1 MSILHRLWMS
11 MPLVRAFPVS
21 CVLRPRRSRISLYR
35 CWGRLLRPCMLFMG
49 APRPSSLPLLVVS
62 PSPPVLLV
70 GTSPTPVCAARERIS
85 STRLCPPP
93 VTLPHLPVSL
103 LGASTPPVYAI
114 CGRPSSSVFNAAG
127 RLSLPACAFGGH
139 VSHPRLCRP

>member
-1 MSILHRLWMS
+1 

-21 CVLRPRRSRISLYR
+21 CVLRPRLSRICLFR
-35 CWGRLLRPCMLFMG
+35 CWVRLLRPCMLFLC
-49 APRPSSLPLLVVS
+49 APRPASLPLLVVS

-70 GTSPTPVCAARERIS
+70 GSSPTPVCAARERLS
-85 STRLCPPP
+85 STRLCPPSA
-93 VTLPHLPVSL
+93 TLPHLSVSL

-114 CGRPSSSVFNAAG
+114 CVRPSSGVFAAVG

-139 VSHPRLCRP
+139 VSHHRRCRP